1 MLICKVKNISDYI
14 YRYKTLIENFGY
26 LTLLQICN
34 LLIPLVTYPY
44 LINTLGKNLYGV
56 IIYSQ
61 AIVSYLAIFVNW
73 GFNISATKYISINRE
88 DSKKINEIVSVVY
101 IVKTLLLV
109 LEHTI
114 SVFDNHPLIDE
125 IAIVVHPNYLEKV
138 EELCCINNFKKVG
151 RILQGGSERYY
162 SSLSAINAYASTEN
176 DINLIFHDSVRPLV
190 TKRIISDCIT
200 MLGKYGAVDVAIP
213 ATDTIIKMNLNTHE
227 IEDIPNRQFLY
238 NGQTPQAFKL
248 SVIREAYKR
257 ALVDPN
263 FKTTDDCGVVLKY
276 MPDIPIGVV
285 PGEKFNMK
293 LTHKEDL
300 FLLDK
305 LFQLK
310 SVSDVSLYGQETA
323 LEHKVIVIFGGSY
336 GIGHSIAELCTGLKA
351 KVYSFSRSETGTDVA
366 DASLVKEALEKVYLI
381 EKKIDFV
388 INTAGILLK
397 IPLMTMKY
405 DDILNLIRVNYLGA
419 INVAKESFSYLAK
432 SHGGLLLFTSSSY
445 TRGRAMYSLY
455 SSSKAAI
462 VNLVQAL
469 SEEWKSYNIKIN
481 CINPER
487 TKTPMRIQNFGIEP
501 ENSLLSPQFVA
512 ETSIMTLLSGL
523 TGQVIDVRRK
533 TD

>member
-1 MLICKVKNISDYI
+1 MRNVAVILAGGVGTRMGGTMPKQFFKVSG
-14 YRYKTLIENFGY
+14 KT
-26 LTLLQICN
+26 
-34 LLIPLVTYPY
+34 
-44 LINTLGKNLYGV
+44 
-56 IIYSQ
+56 
-61 AIVSYLAIFVNW
+61 
-73 GFNISATKYISINRE
+73 
-88 DSKKINEIVSVVY
+88 
-101 IVKTLLLV
+101 V

-501 ENSLLSPQFVA
+501 EKSLLSPQFVA